1 MGKAPDADR
10 YCVGVRQV
18 AEGGKMGHTYN
29 SIIIDAPYDLVFDI
43 SNDIVRWTE
52 LFGTEYKK
60 AEILKK
66 EANKINFRLTDDED
80 KSWVSWRLLYKDNFF
95 TYSERFE
102 PKFPFEYMKII
113 WLYTPK
119 TNGVALATGSQ
130 TTAFWPVELTWIQHF
145 KMDAQAKFTDE
156 QVEGFINKHSQENLL
171 IFKRIIEKAA
181 AK

>member
-1 MGKAPDADR
+1 
-10 YCVGVRQV
+10 
-18 AEGGKMGHTYN
+18 MGHTCN
-29 SIIIDAPYDLVFDI
+29 SIIINALYDLVFDI
-43 SNDIVRWTE
+43 SNDIPRWTE
-52 LFGTEYKK
+52 LFGAEYKK

-66 EANKINFRLTDDED
+66 EANKITFRLTDDED

-119 TNGVALATGSQ
+119 VDGMVALADGSQ
-130 TTAFWPVELTWIQHF
+130 TTTSLVELTWIQHF
-145 KMDAQAKFTDE
+145 KMDAKAKFTDG